1 MARVTVYPFDVFDMK
16 EDRYERS
23 PRMGTLKGIQTIA
36 KVSGAKPVLD
46 KGVEIDESQLDP
58 RADGLT
64 FPNFVP

>member
-1 MARVTVYPFDVFDMK
+1 MK